1 MKSNLDTFKAAADE
15 LLKKNAAFRQNGAV
29 ASHRTQEI
37 TREVVMAMAERLA
50 GLNQCPER
58 PQNLKTIH
66 IKKLF
71 ESWIKDDLAAKTIQ
85 NNVSRLRQFCVWAG
99 RPELFPKNAHDHYA
113 KDVPKSRFKVT
124 TVAKVSKSW
133 SEHGINVPEKLLEA
147 DKIDRRFGAM
157 LRLGLAFGLRRK
169 EQLRCKPNKLEVKGN
184 VLIHENIAKSGKQR
198 IIPIEHPFQRVALE
212 YAKRLVGRDE
222 HLGWPNQ
229 DYRANY
235 HAYSYKMKLLGITG
249 KDTDC
254 VGHGLRAEYAENI
267 AMLHGLLP
275 PVLGGKCS
283 QMEKDA
289 RLSIQRMVSENMGHH
304 RPEVTGAYYGSFR
317 GTVLNAPLVK
327 QSAIPEDIA
336 NAADDDCVQIG
347 RHLARLSKDE
357 ASKLV
362 TATLISLP
370 IPISFTGPTIESIVN
385 KIHRWEG

>member
-1 MKSNLDTFKAAADE
+1 MKSNLDAFKAAADE
-15 LLKKNAAFRQNGAV
+15 ILEKNGKYRKNGAV
-29 ASHRTQEI
+29 ASLRTQQV
-37 TREVVMAMAERLA
+37 TREVVMATAERLA
-50 GLNQCPER
+50 GLNQCPDR
-58 PQNLKTIH
+58 PENLKSIH

-71 ESWIKDDLAAKTIQ
+71 ESWIDDDLAAKTIQ

-99 RPELFPKNAHDHYA
+99 RPELLPKNANELYVN
-113 KDVPKSRFKVT
+113 DVPKNRFKVRT
-124 TVAKVSKSW
+124 IAMVSKSW
-133 SEHGINVPEKLLEA
+133 SENGINVIEKFQEA
-147 DKIDRRFGAM
+147 DQLDPRFGAM
-157 LRLGLAFGLRRK
+157 LRMGLAFGFRRK
-169 EQLRCKPNKLEVKGN
+169 EQLRCMPHKLEVGGN
-184 VLIHENIAKSGKQR
+184 ILVSENIAKSGKER
-198 IIPIEHPFQRVALE
+198 LVPIEHPFQRIALE

-222 HLGWPNQ
+222 YLGWPNRG
-229 DYRANY
+229 YKKNY
-235 HAYSYKMKLLGITG
+235 NAYSYLMIKIGITG
-249 KDTDC
+249 KDSDC